1 MNTKRIAVFAVSALM
16 LAGCSSAP
24 ASTSKSGT
32 ENAKQ
37 ETKTEKQQIKTE
49 KREDIR
55 SDVIDGILSDL
66 EKDGFKIEKDFDS
79 DGITNATIHEA
90 EKGKTDYEFF
100 IFANDADAKAGIQT
114 LYNDELVDQD
124 TDEGSTLTFSDDQT
138 QIEDIDMEDHE
149 VTLYV
154 LNDNVIVKGTVPQDQ
169 YDAMKEQFITWGF
182 LYGEQVTNEDIEK
195 TEKNN

>member
-1 MNTKRIAVFAVSALM
+1 
-16 LAGCSSAP
+16 
-24 ASTSKSGT
+24 
-32 ENAKQ
+32 
-37 ETKTEKQQIKTE
+37 
-49 KREDIR
+49 
-55 SDVIDGILSDL
+55 
-66 EKDGFKIEKDFDS
+66 
-79 DGITNATIHEA
+79 
-90 EKGKTDYEFF
+90 
-100 IFANDADAKAGIQT
+100 
-114 LYNDELVDQD
+114 
-124 TDEGSTLTFSDDQT
+124 STLTFSDDQT